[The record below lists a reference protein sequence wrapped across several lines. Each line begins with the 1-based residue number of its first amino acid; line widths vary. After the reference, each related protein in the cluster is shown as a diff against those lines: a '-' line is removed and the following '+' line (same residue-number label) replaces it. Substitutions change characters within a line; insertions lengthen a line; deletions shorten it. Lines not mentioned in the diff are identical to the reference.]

1 MIKKYICFFKK
12 NNEFKTLTFRIDH
25 NALTDAWGSTI
36 ETALNKGHNQLEG
49 LQNLFNPGATT
60 KTITEPIA
68 NIIKIL
74 ENYNPA
80 FINSWPPKTDILTA
94 LNDLHYKFQ
103 LTQESGVPSLSIS
116 KEYDYNLNL
125 LNAKIHEA
133 EHVLM
138 SPKKYAVWFVNQSL
152 NNSIEVTDELR
163 KYWGVTFIKY
173 NPARTLYLGYHTIGK
188 DLKTCFTDNDT
199 EVVKTSSL
207 RQQQYIS
214 TETVFR
220 LDPVITI
227 NRNRAIKK
235 WLSRNNLNSF
245 VDLKDPKYKYNQQM
259 PTLGRLDSKLSD
271 SQITEIWK
279 DWDFYKVDAE

>member
-1 MIKKYICFFKK
+1 MIKKYICFFRK
-12 NNEFKTLTFRIDH
+12 NNEVKTLTFSIDH
-25 NALTDAWGSTI
+25 NSLTEAWSSTI
-36 ETALNKGHNQLEG
+36 EASLDKGDDVPTG
-49 LQNLFNPGATT
+49 LQNLFNPEATT
-60 KTITEPIA
+60 ETITEPIA
-68 NIIKIL
+68 NIVKIL
-74 ENYNPA
+74 EKYNPI
-80 FINSWPPKTDILTA
+80 FINSWPPASDISTA

-133 EHVLM
+133 EHVLTN
-138 SPKKYAVWFVNQSL
+138 KIHYAVWFINQSL
-152 NNSIEVTDELR
+152 NDSIEITDELR

-188 DLKTCFTDNDT
+188 DLKTCFIDNDT
-199 EVVKTSSL
+199 EVVKTSGL

-220 LDPVITI
+220 LDPVKTI